1 MCPAHVQPFDLTAW
15 VRDTADMNSK
25 RPTRAAARRPCGT
38 LVLVALLAVALTGC
52 ASDSLMMRG
61 AGGPIEVLQNLWGW
75 FTEAGRWEGNDGIP
89 NRVVEHLYYTGVSLA
104 IALVI
109 SLPVGIGLGHL
120 GKGGLFAINLS
131 NIGRA
136 VPEFGIVILVFII
149 AGYGDL
155 PVIVALVALAMPPI
169 VTNSYVGMRDVDQQV
184 AGAARGMGMTGW
196 QRLSQVEL
204 PLALPAIMA
213 GIRTSTVQV
222 IATAT
227 IGAYVG
233 LGGLGRYIIDG
244 LAQHRMDQVLGGAV
258 AVAVLAMA
266 AELSLAGLQRL
277 IVPKGIRTMR
287 AKAAP

>member
-1 MCPAHVQPFDLTAW
+1 
-15 VRDTADMNSK
+15 MNSK
-25 RPTRAAARRPCGT
+25 RPTHAAARRPRGT

-61 AGGPIEVLQNLWGW
+61 AGGPIEVVQNLWAW

-104 IALVI
+104 IALTI

-287 AKAAP
+287 ARAAP

>member
-1 MCPAHVQPFDLTAW
+1 MKSTRRCRGA
-15 VRDTADMNSK
+15 VRG
-25 RPTRAAARRPCGT
+25 PYAA
-38 LVLVALLAVALTGC
+38 LALAGLAALALSGC
-52 ASDSLMMRG
+52 ASESLMMRG
-61 AGGPIEVLQNLWGW
+61 AGGPVEVLRNLWAW
-75 FTEAGRWEGNDGIP
+75 FAEDGRWAGNDGIP
-89 NRVVEHLYYTGVSLA
+89 NRVIEHLYYTGVSLA
-104 IALVI
+104 IALAI
-109 SLPVGIGLGHL
+109 SLPVGIGLGHV

-169 VTNSYVGMRDVDQQV
+169 VTNSYVGMRDVDRQV
-184 AGAARGMGMTGW
+184 TGAARGMGMTGW
-196 QRLSQVEL
+196 QRLTQVEL

-258 AVAVLAMA
+258 SVAVLAMA
-266 AELSLAGLQRL
+266 AELSLAGLQRV
-277 IVPKGIRTMR
+277 IVPKGIRAMR
-287 AKAAP
+287 ERAAP